1 MHVVL
6 KYLLQL
12 RLVLIAAEVLGL
24 AIVDLAF
31 GIRLAWPVVGGV
43 LGALAAF
50 SLWSWRRW
58 RGVRDVPAAEFLRQS
73 AVDLLAL
80 SLLIYYTGGPVN
92 PFISLF
98 LLPIVFAAATLPLRT
113 TSVVALMAGGSYTA
127 LMFFYQ
133 PLSNHQ
139 QHMHGMGLHLWG
151 MWYGFLISAGC
162 VALFVARIARSLRQR
177 DQDLAAAREQALEA
191 ERAIALGTLAAGTA
205 HELGTPLATI
215 AILAKDLETDLRGQ
229 AAQHAAMVTLRAQV
243 ARCKESLAR
252 LAADAGALPADSG
265 HSLDA
270 ERFLRSLLDEWQ
282 RSRLPVT
289 LDTRFEGSGPSP
301 QIVADRTLRQAL
313 FNVLNNAADAS
324 SARVEVSA
332 GWTPE
337 LLWLRVRDDGP
348 GVAETVRERIGREVV
363 STKGERGMGLGLY
376 LAQSVLRRLGGT
388 VEFLRPGGGG
398 TLVNIE
404 IPLLALR
411 AEEA

>member
-1 MHVVL
+1 M
-6 KYLLQL
+6 
-12 RLVLIAAEVLGL
+12 
-24 AIVDLAF
+24 
-31 GIRLAWPVVGGV
+31 
-43 LGALAAF
+43 
-50 SLWSWRRW
+50 
-58 RGVRDVPAAEFLRQS
+58 
-73 AVDLLAL
+73 LAL
-80 SLLIYYTGGPVN
+80 SVLIYYTGGPVN

-133 PLSNHQ
+133 PLSSHQ
-139 QHMHGMGLHLWG
+139 QHLSSHQQHLHGMGLHLWG

-177 DQDLAAAREQALEA
+177 DRDLAAAREQALEA

-229 AAQHAAMVTLRAQV
+229 ADQHAAVVTLRAQV

-270 ERFLRSLLDEWQ
+270 ERFLRSLLEEWQ
-282 RSRLPVT
+282 RSRLPVS
-289 LDTRFEGSGPSP
+289 LDARIEGSGVPP
-301 QIVADRTLRQAL
+301 QIVADRTLHQAL

-324 SARVEVSA
+324 GARVEVTA
-332 GWTPE
+332 GWTAD
-337 LLWLRVRDDGP
+337 LLWLQVRDDGP

-363 STKGERGMGLGLY
+363 STKGERGMGLGK
-376 LAQSVLRRLGGT
+376 
-388 VEFLRPGGGG
+388 GGGKASH
-398 TLVNIE
+398 TSTFSSS
-404 IPLLALR
+404 
-411 AEEA
+411 